1 MTEQELEMKK
11 KIDRLMEKINQAL
24 LNPNPPETIRIEPIV
39 DTEEQKEG
47 DNE

>member
-24 LNPNPPETIRIEPIV
+24 LNPNPPETIRIEPIK
-39 DTEEQKEG
+39 DNTEQKEK
-47 DNE
+47 DSE